1 MNAKSHVLKIS
12 LGIFMF
18 LGGVSH
24 FVFPEVYYPF
34 IPDFLSRPAV
44 NVAAAVLEIVMGL
57 GLFLEKVKK
66 ISALF
71 ILIALIA
78 FLPIHVFDMLKEN
91 PAIGSKTLAYIRL
104 PLQFLLIYWAY
115 LVYQNSKLNFK
126 HKND

>member
-1 MNAKSHVLKIS
+1 
-12 LGIFMF
+12 MF

-24 FVFPEVYYPF
+24 FAFPEIYYPF
-34 IPDFLSRPAV
+34 IPDFLPKPAV
-44 NVAAAVLEIVMGL
+44 NIAAAVLEIVMGL
-57 GLFLEKVKK
+57 GLFVEKLKK

-71 ILIALIA
+71 ILIALIS

-115 LVYQNSKLNFK
+115 LVYQHNKLNT
-126 HKND
+126 KNQND